1 MGPPG
6 AGKGTQAE
14 LLRDE
19 YRLIHLATGDLLR
32 AAVAEGSELGLEAKR
47 YMDAGDLV
55 PDEVV
60 IGMIRERLAD
70 DSGALINDAFLLDG
84 FPRSTPQADALGR
97 MLDELGAPLDAV
109 ISLEV
114 PREELVERLLGR
126 GRGDDTLETI
136 EHRLEVY
143 EQQTAPLISY
153 YRERGLLVGVD
164 GLGTM
169 EDVHDKIVAHLPA
182 APTG

>member
-14 LLRDE
+14 RLRDE

-32 AAVAEGSELGLEAKR
+32 AAVAAGSDLGLEAKR

-55 PDEVV
+55 PDAVV
-60 IGMIRERLAD
+60 IGMIRERLVGAD
-70 DSGALINDAFLLDG
+70 GALANESFLLDG
-84 FPRSTPQADALGR
+84 FPRSVPQADALGE
-97 MLDELGAPLDAV
+97 MLEGLGAPLDVV

-126 GRGDDTLETI
+126 GRGDDKLATI
-136 EHRLEVY
+136 EHRLGVY
-143 EQQTAPLISY
+143 EAQTAPLIAY
-153 YRERGLLVGVD
+153 YAERGLLRTVD

-169 EDVHDKIVAHLPA
+169 DDVHDAIVAHLPPPA
-182 APTG
+182 N